1 MTTVIVEVP
10 DLVNPGI
17 FPTPSGDSAAYN
29 RASRAWAD
37 QQQPFANSLVEIAES
52 AHANSLATA
61 ELAHVATQKAQEAGQ
76 SAQSAADDAQ
86 RLVTLDA
93 LWLGA
98 LAADPATGR
107 NGAPLVA
114 GNAYVNT
121 ATGYIR
127 AYTGAAWVQGVSAV
141 AGVTSLNG
149 QLGDLALKTV
159 AGQSLLGVGDIGFVN
174 SYGVGEFYT
183 GLFPPDTGQWIEA
196 GNLYLK
202 SSYPA
207 LAAAMPNSHIPIVWS
222 PAVVSEIQIPGL
234 LFSLA
239 SLGPLVV
246 AVPYTTN
253 GAAETLRVSRDFGK
267 TWSHVVWPGSY
278 ASGAH
283 AAFDSETGRFYTA
296 GVNSV
301 DSGMLTLAYTDD
313 FVDWTVKTSA
323 ANVGGAPASI
333 AASGGIVI
341 VAGPFA
347 TTTRY
352 AVSTNSGESWT
363 LGNMPGA
370 AATWIV
376 KPTAPGKFVALPNS
390 SGGANRAATYD
401 GGAWTART
409 TVASAIASDVATQG
423 LSVFAPQSGA
433 AGGALVSSDGG
444 ITWSQT
450 AAITTIGKAASTGT
464 AQAVLSTAPSAQ
476 VRVPESQTPLVS
488 GSIPFS
494 TVSPSTVYYKAA
506 GHDGVFLFVGRSASS
521 SNYAVI
527 HIDTY
532 GYDRSTQFYVP
543 KNTTTGAFKQWVRAG
558 DFA

>member
-1 MTTVIVEVP
+1 MTAPVQPIPIDLLPPAPRATDTVEEFDSQSFATLEAQVAMVPQINAAIVATYQNTVAADERSQIA
-10 DLVNPGI
+10 DAKAGEA
-17 FPTPSGDSAAYN
+17 SDSAA
-29 RASRAWAD
+29 AA
-37 QQQPFANSLVEIAES
+37 
-52 AHANSLATA
+52 
-61 ELAHVATQKAQEAGQ
+61 
-76 SAQSAADDAQ
+76 AADAL
-86 RLVTLDA
+86 RLASLDA

-121 ATGYIR
+121 ATGFIR
-127 AYTGAAWVQGVSAV
+127 AYNGMAWVQGLGAV
-141 AGVTSLNG
+141 AGVKSLGG
-149 QLGDLALKTV
+149 QIGDLALKTV

-207 LAAAMPNSHIPIVWS
+207 LAAAMPDSHIPIVWN

-234 LFSLA
+234 LISLA

-246 AVPYTTN
+246 AVPYTSN
-253 GAAETLRVSRDFGK
+253 GAVVTLKVSRDFGK
-267 TWSHVVWPGSY
+267 TWSDVVAPGSY
-278 ASGAH
+278 SLGVL
-283 AAFDSETGRFYTA
+283 AAFDSETGRFYA
-296 GVNSV
+296 AAVNSV
-301 DSGMLTLAYTDD
+301 DSGMLTLAYTDN

-409 TVASAIASDVATQG
+409 TVASAVASDVATQG

-433 AGGALVSSDGG
+433 AGGAMVSSDGG
-444 ITWSQT
+444 ITWSQI
-450 AAITTIGKAASTGT
+450 AAITTIGKAALTGA

-476 VRVPESQTPLVS
+476 VRVPESQTPLVT

-494 TVSPSTVYYKAA
+494 TVSPSTTYYKAA